1 MASTEG
7 LYINCYKRVF
17 NEHPFAFL
25 SILIGGRGTG
35 KSFSM
40 LRDCVKNGKVLMYL
54 RRTQT
59 ELDNCCSVASNPFKA
74 INQKYDWDIQLQANK
89 DNSIILDKKN
99 DKLCGY
105 ACALST
111 FGKFRGA
118 DFSDV
123 DVIVFDEF
131 INTTSINV
139 LKNEY
144 VLFCN
149 LLETV
154 NRNREMDEF
163 GNIVGEPVKVVCLSN
178 ANTIDSDIIRG
189 FKLAEIIRKM
199 KDEGIEDYED
209 RERGLYLSLLGDTGI
224 RDAKAQ
230 TALYKLTRGTA
241 FYEMAI
247 NNEFTSDYFGDS
259 KKLNYNEFTPLCSFN
274 GIYFYKHKSKTLM
287 YVCKRKANCI
297 NYEEYQRE
305 KFKRDYGFM
314 IQNYMVA
321 NMIIYAD
328 YDIKLEVI
336 NML

>member
-35 KSFSM
+35 KSFST
-40 LRDCVKNGKVLMYL
+40 LRDCVKNGKILMYL

-74 INQKYDWDIQLQANK
+74 INHKYDWDIQLQANK
-89 DNSIILDKKN
+89 DNSIIIDKKN

-123 DVIVFDEF
+123 EVIVFDEF
-131 INTTSINV
+131 INTTSVNNI
-139 LKNEY
+139 KNEAS
-144 VLFCN
+144 LFFN
-149 LLETV
+149 LIETV
-154 NRNREMDEF
+154 NRNREIE
-163 GNIVGEPVKVVCLSN
+163 GEEPIKVILLSN
-178 ANTIDSDIIRG
+178 ANTIDNDIIRAL
-189 FKLAEIIRKM
+189 KLGEVIKNM
-199 KDEGIEDYED
+199 KEKGLEDYED
-209 RERGLYLSLLGDTGI
+209 HERGIYLSILSDTGI
-224 RDAKAQ
+224 RDVKAQ
-230 TALYKLTRGTA
+230 TSLYKLTRGTT
-241 FYEMAI
+241 FYDMAL

-274 GIYFYKHKSKTLM
+274 GIFFYKHKSKSLL

-305 KFKRDYGFM
+305 KFERDYGFM
-314 IQNYMVA
+314 IKNYMVA